1 MLESFVSKNNQEE
14 EIVSFENVEQSLN
27 NLEDKLSFFGKIP
40 GYEQEVTDLK
50 KTIAN
55 LKAKIGEKKN

>member
-1 MLESFVSKNNQEE
+1 MESFVSKNNQEE

-40 GYEQEVTDLK
+40 GYEQEVADLK
-50 KTIAN
+50 KSIEN